1 MRFVRLFI
9 CAIVVL
15 AVAGLSVQTAS
26 AQTEDTYVV
35 RPGDTLQRIATLYN
49 TSVNLIV
56 QRNNIADPNRIE
68 PGQVLIIPRSG
79 AVVAPPPA
87 TPPTTQTYTVRRGDT
102 LRVIAARYNTT
113 VAAIASLNNIANP
126 DRIEVGQVLRIPSGA
141 TVAPAPAP
149 SQPLVVGGFYTV
161 RPGDTLAVIARRVNV
176 DMWTIARANNI
187 YNLNRILAGQRLR
200 IPGY

>member
-9 CAIVVL
+9 CVIIVL
-15 AVAGLSVQTAS
+15 AVAGLSVQTVS
-26 AQTEDTYVV
+26 AQSEDTYVV

-49 TSVNLIV
+49 TSVSLIV

-68 PGQVLIIPRSG
+68 PGQVLLIPRGG
-79 AVVAPPPA
+79 AIVAPPPA
-87 TPPTTQTYTVRRGDT
+87 TQIHTVRRGDT

-149 SQPLVVGGFYTV
+149 TQPLVVGGFYTV

-176 DMWTIARANNI
+176 DMWTIARANSI